1 MFSCPFVCLVF
12 IYIYSVSYLL
22 SSKHD
27 FPSQHGGEDH
37 LQVHPEGIVL
47 QVIEVQTDLVGID
60 YYKPSSVPCT
70 FTLLNFVSKSVSKFV
85 SKISIYSPDKYQQET
100 LP

>member
-22 SSKHD
+22 PSKLD

-37 LQVHPEGIVL
+37 LQVHPEGIIL
-47 QVIEVQTDLVGID
+47 QVIEVQSHLVGPDDFVVVALRIID
-60 YYKPSSVPCT
+60 LRQQ
-70 FTLLNFVSKSVSKFV
+70 LLFVAVF
-85 SKISIYSPDKYQQET
+85 Q
-100 LP
+100 